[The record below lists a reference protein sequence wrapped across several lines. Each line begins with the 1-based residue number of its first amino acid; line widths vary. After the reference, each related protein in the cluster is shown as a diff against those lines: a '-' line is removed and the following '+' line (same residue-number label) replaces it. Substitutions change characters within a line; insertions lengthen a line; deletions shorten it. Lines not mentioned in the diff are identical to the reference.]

1 MKPSSFAHAVVALTA
16 AVVPAVSA
24 ALAATAGA
32 APLGPTLPAWCTAH
46 TSFDGSP
53 DVPDDYRC
61 AGMAIEY
68 HTAGVA
74 YSPFPIW
81 AGQWAFTDTAG
92 DYHLGYCTMNRAHHP
107 TVAAPSVPVAQTL
120 PNDPTG
126 AKAGYLMWR
135 HGDTQDPLTAAALW
149 AVAHYYA
156 QDAAGTN
163 RAATA
168 TYPLV
173 PRLDML
179 QAASGRADLQETALA
194 LDAEAQAMSGEWALT
209 LALDPHPD
217 LDPGQ
222 PDPTPEPGAG
232 LAVTITLLAG
242 ATPVPGQEVLVHV
255 SGRDLPLAATTGTEG
270 TTTVTVDGPLSG
282 TVTVVATADAPGPP
296 VVYRGTP
303 ASPDPHGA
311 QTQLTAGVPR
321 TLRAEATADAPEP
334 TTTTTEPEPTT
345 TTTPPER
352 ELATTTTTEPAPTT
366 TTAPEPTT
374 TTTPPTVT
382 IAETPTTTPPIP
394 TTPLPRTGGRG
405 DGSIG
410 YLATAFLVGGIGL
423 LGTLRRRDL
432 NATRRA

>member
-1 MKPSSFAHAVVALTA
+1 MALTA

-173 PRLDML
+173 PRLD
-179 QAASGRADLQETALA
+179 
-194 LDAEAQAMSGEWALT
+194 
-209 LALDPHPD
+209 
-217 LDPGQ
+217 
-222 PDPTPEPGAG
+222 
-232 LAVTITLLAG
+232 
-242 ATPVPGQEVLVHV
+242 
-255 SGRDLPLAATTGTEG
+255 
-270 TTTVTVDGPLSG
+270 
-282 TVTVVATADAPGPP
+282 
-296 VVYRGTP
+296 
-303 ASPDPHGA
+303 
-311 QTQLTAGVPR
+311 
-321 TLRAEATADAPEP
+321 
-334 TTTTTEPEPTT
+334 
-345 TTTPPER
+345 
-352 ELATTTTTEPAPTT
+352 
-366 TTAPEPTT
+366 
-374 TTTPPTVT
+374 
-382 IAETPTTTPPIP
+382 
-394 TTPLPRTGGRG
+394 
-405 DGSIG
+405 
-410 YLATAFLVGGIGL
+410 
-423 LGTLRRRDL
+423 
-432 NATRRA
+432 

>member
-1 MKPSSFAHAVVALTA
+1 MALTA

-46 TSFDGSP
+46 TSFDGSL

-209 LALDPHPD
+209 LALDLALDPD
-217 LDPGQ
+217 LDPDPDPDPGQ
-222 PDPTPEPGAG
+222 PDPAPESGDG